1 MNIQIKLNKTPTVVG
16 GKIEKFGSIT
26 DMICHWEGMEEKE
39 RGKDV
44 LTVEGGGKKRQSG
57 VVRELSG
64 KFERGGRGNHD
75 SQPEGRDSDSI

>member
-1 MNIQIKLNKTPTVVG
+1 MKPMGQLLSFHTT
-16 GKIEKFGSIT
+16 GKVEKFGSIT

-39 RGKDV
+39 RGKEV

-64 KFERGGRGNHD
+64 KFERGGG
-75 SQPEGRDSDSI
+75 

>member
-1 MNIQIKLNKTPTVVG
+1 MVG

-64 KFERGGRGNHD
+64 KFERGGG
-75 SQPEGRDSDSI
+75 